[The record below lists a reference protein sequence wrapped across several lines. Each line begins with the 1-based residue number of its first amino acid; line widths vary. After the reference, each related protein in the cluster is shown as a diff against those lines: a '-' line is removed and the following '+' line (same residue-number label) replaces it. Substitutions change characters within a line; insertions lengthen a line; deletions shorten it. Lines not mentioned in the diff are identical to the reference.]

1 VLTWIKANADESLQ
15 NLAMQSGDDRPLI
28 TIVEGDT
35 PLLRA
40 LEFACD
46 AEGWRVA
53 AFTSATELL
62 RDPPATDCLLV
73 DHKLPGADG
82 LALILELRQLGLTA
96 PAILIASR
104 LDEAKRR
111 AAAESDVVI
120 VEKPLVGGE
129 LRLRI
134 EAALSRS

>member
-1 VLTWIKANADESLQ
+1 MQRDADK
-15 NLAMQSGDDRPLI
+15 PLI

-35 PLLRA
+35 SLLRA

-53 AFTSATELL
+53 AFDSPIALL
-62 RDPPATDCLLV
+62 EQPPATDCLLV
-73 DHKLPGADG
+73 DHKLPGVDG
-82 LALILELRQLGLTA
+82 LALILQLRQRGLTA
-96 PAILIASR
+96 PAILIASG
-104 LDEAKRR
+104 LDERKRR

-129 LRLRI
+129 LRGRI
-134 EAALSRS
+134 EAALRQR